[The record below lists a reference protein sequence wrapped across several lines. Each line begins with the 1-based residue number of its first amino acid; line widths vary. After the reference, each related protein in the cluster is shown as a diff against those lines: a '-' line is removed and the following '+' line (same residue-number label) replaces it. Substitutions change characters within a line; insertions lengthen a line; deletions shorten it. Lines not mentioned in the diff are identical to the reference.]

1 MSEEKKRDMLFEI
14 VEKKK
19 LIVEKAKQE
28 LPLHELKKQ
37 VKCGKFGSTG
47 VKTTKYTNSEI
58 ISGIL

>member
-28 LPLHELKKQ
+28 LPLQLTELQ
-37 VKCGKFGSTG
+37 ALLRAIQLRFQQERQRERCFQA
-47 VKTTKYTNSEI
+47 EH
-58 ISGIL
+58 

>member
-37 VKCGKFGSTG
+37 VK
-47 VKTTKYTNSEI
+47 
-58 ISGIL
+58 